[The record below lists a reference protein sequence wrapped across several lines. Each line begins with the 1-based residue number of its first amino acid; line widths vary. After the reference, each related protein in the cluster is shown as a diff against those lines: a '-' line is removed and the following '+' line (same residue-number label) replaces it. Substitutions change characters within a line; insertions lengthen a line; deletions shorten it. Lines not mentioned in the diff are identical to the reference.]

1 METDFIL
8 SALALLSFVAL
19 IGAWVAVPHTGAE
32 APVAE
37 ATPVPA

>member
-8 SALALLSFVAL
+8 SAIALLSFLAL
-19 IGAWVAVPHTGAE
+19 IAAWVAVPHTNAQ

-37 ATPVPA
+37 ASPVPA